1 MKPQPHSPRTYI
13 VADHPSALVLVYRV
27 EPDYSDEARKAGL
40 QGTVAL
46 RLAVDTNGLPANI
59 QIVRGVR
66 LGLDGKA
73 VEAVKQWKFRTAY
86 RNGQSIS
93 VETAVEVE
101 FRL

>member
-1 MKPQPHSPRTYI
+1 MKPQPHSPCTYI
-13 VADHPSALVLVYRV
+13 VADHPSAPVLVYRA

-46 RLAVDTNGLPANI
+46 RLTVDTNGLPANI
-59 QIVRGVR
+59 QTARGLG

-73 VEAVKQWKFRTAY
+73 VQAVRQWKFRPAY
-86 RNGQSIS
+86 RYGQSIS
-93 VETAVEVE
+93 VETTVEVE